1 MNPAIFIDEHCVLSF
16 EIANAKWR
24 PERNKSINQW
34 ARPENCASNPS
45 GVDVG
50 LSTEWWKR
58 PIKCPTPPTCCHL
71 ATVASSRHCRK
82 QRKIP
87 NFADYYTHKTR
98 RRSVASPP
106 VFFLNSVAVNPHA
119 QTQIRLRSRR
129 MSRSR
134 SAGFQST
141 DKVANPPHK
150 EPVVINAVLN

>member
-106 VFFLNSVAVNPHA
+106 VFFFKFRRRKSARTNTNPSPF
-119 QTQIRLRSRR
+119 QTDEPLTIRRIPIHGQSCQ
-129 MSRSR
+129 
-134 SAGFQST
+134 SA
-141 DKVANPPHK
+141 A
-150 EPVVINAVLN
+150 